1 MAYTKTNWKDGD
13 VISAERMNKIE
24 KGIEDAGSSGSGEFI
39 VTFTYT
45 TYSHSWECDS
55 NNTDIYN
62 AFLSG
67 MDIKY
72 YVTDDAHSY
81 HPLNAY
87 GRMMNVSN
95 TYCETELFS
104 FMDSDSFPYIY
115 YYIALSGDEIIP
127 YMIDAPTFFI
137 FATQYGSSSYGLI
150 SDSSQYL
157 LDRIHNDF
165 GTRNMTEFSSLS
177 LCFYD
182 NNTRYIYTPIGAN
195 DTTIYYSGISPD
207 GNIEDNVYTKQVFKL
222 TYDSNTETFTLTK
235 MSENS

>member
-45 TYSHSWECDS
+45 TYTNSWKCDS

-62 AFLSG
+62 AHLSG

-72 YVTDDAHSY
+72 YVIGDGDY
-81 HPLNAY
+81 QPLNAY
-87 GRMMNVSN
+87 GRMRNVSN

-104 FMDSDSFPYIY
+104 FMDSGSFPYIY
-115 YYIALSGDEIIP
+115 YYIALSEDEIIP
-127 YMIDAPTFFI
+127 HMIDAPSFFI
-137 FATQYGSSSYGLI
+137 YALKNGSSYSLL

-157 LDRIHNDF
+157 LDRIRNNY
-165 GTRNMTEFSSLS
+165 GTGNMTEFSSVS
-177 LCFYD
+177 LCFYE
-182 NNTRYIYTPIGAN
+182 NNTQYIYTPIGAN

-207 GNIEDNVYTKQVFKL
+207 GNIEDNIYTKQVFKL
-222 TYDSNTETFTLTK
+222 TYDSKTETFTLTK